1 MTPTLAAAV
10 LIGTAAAGRR
20 QFAGCAPDNRWPQL
34 SD

>member
-10 LIGTAAAGRR
+10 LIGTAAVRRR
-20 QFAGCAPDNRWPQL
+20 QFAGCAPDNRWPQP